1 VRSVAD
7 GSADRRSNASLTVQ
21 YESTD
26 LPDLVAG
33 QGRWSFHYEN
43 SGNIGACEGVN
54 LLNSADGYENA
65 QTPHR

>member
-1 VRSVAD
+1 MLTALLIGAQTQAV
-7 GSADRRSNASLTVQ
+7 TVQ